1 MEILGIDIGFGFTK
15 AFNGSQAPMFKS
27 IFGEAVDIQFHSNFK
42 SSPMFSTLHVTID
55 NRSYFV
61 GDYAEKQS
69 NVRQFTL
76 DQERLITD
84 FVKIMALTAAGCS
97 SSERD
102 ISTNVVSGLPVAYFK
117 EHHKRFA
124 KLLTG
129 QHKIIY
135 HQPDGTEIHKQIYIE
150 KVRMMPQPLGSF
162 FDILLD
168 ENGQIVNE
176 VITGQKVGI
185 IDIGFQ
191 TTDYTVFDNLR
202 YIDRGST
209 TMETGISKFFRVIA
223 GKLQEKS
230 GINVEP
236 FRLYDAVENGI
247 IKMRGQ
253 EYDISKIR
261 DSVFS
266 QAADIIAGD
275 ADRLWTDEWD
285 IDTIIL
291 TGGGSMKLS
300 KYLQPLI
307 PGSVISSDEKTDAR
321 LNNVKGYLK
330 YGKYIWDD
338 SSLTLPAAEDKKEK
352 KNGT

>member
-1 MEILGIDIGFGFTK
+1 MISCGDIVRLMTNIYCPGNRPRVTAEEKMEILGIDIGFGFTK
-15 AFNGSQAPMFKS
+15 AFNGSQTPMFKS

-42 SSPMFSTLHVTID
+42 SSPMFSNLHVTID

-84 FVKIMALTAAGCS
+84 FVKIMALTAAGGS

-102 ISTNVVSGLPVAYFK
+102 ISINVVSGLPVAYFK
-117 EHHKRFA
+117 EHHKRFS

-135 HQPDGTEIHKQIYIE
+135 HQPEGTEVHKQIYIE

-162 FDILLD
+162 FDVLLD
-168 ENGQIVNE
+168 EDGQIVNE

-236 FRLYDAVENGI
+236 YRLYDAVENGI
-247 IKMRGQ
+247 IKMRGPATL
-253 EYDISKIR
+253 ISAEFAPE
-261 DSVFS
+261 DSFLVRLPPS
-266 QAADIIAGD
+266 MLSGMKKGGMVNEGCSLGGD
-275 ADRLWTDEWD
+275 Q
-285 IDTIIL
+285 
-291 TGGGSMKLS
+291 GG
-300 KYLQPLI
+300 
-307 PGSVISSDEKTDAR
+307 T
-321 LNNVKGYLK
+321 LK
-330 YGKYIWDD
+330 E
-338 SSLTLPAAEDKKEK
+338 T
-352 KNGT
+352 

>member
-1 MEILGIDIGFGFTK
+1 
-15 AFNGSQAPMFKS
+15 
-27 IFGEAVDIQFHSNFK
+27 
-42 SSPMFSTLHVTID
+42 
-55 NRSYFV
+55 
-61 GDYAEKQS
+61 
-69 NVRQFTL
+69 
-76 DQERLITD
+76 
-84 FVKIMALTAAGCS
+84 
-97 SSERD
+97 
-102 ISTNVVSGLPVAYFK
+102 
-117 EHHKRFA
+117 
-124 KLLTG
+124 
-129 QHKIIY
+129 
-135 HQPDGTEIHKQIYIE
+135 
-150 KVRMMPQPLGSF
+150 
-162 FDILLD
+162 LD

-236 FRLYDAVENGI
+236 YRMYDAVENGI

-338 SSLTLPAAEDKKEK
+338 SSLTLPAAEDKKDK
-352 KNGT
+352 KPAP